1 MAEEDNEENFIP
13 LTKEKRAN
21 IIYSF
26 KVYLSFLKNYKVLV
40 GILLFVV
47 FFLEARHIGESYLFK
62 VLVDEGT
69 LFVAGTLLR
78 EEFLRILMI
87 LFSVFAVIVV
97 SGFIGRWIEQ
107 HLVNVLESK
116 LIIDLKKK
124 YFDHLLELDY
134 GFHITNKTGNIIS
147 RLSRGSDAMEK
158 ITDVMTYNIVSVV
171 FSFIGVMASLIYFDL
186 TSAIVT
192 LSVVFVF
199 VVFSYYMQKIAQES
213 NVLANDAED
222 VEKGNVSDIFTNVES
237 IKYYGKEKAVERK
250 FEGIINATKD
260 AFMKNWGYYRWLDSA
275 NSIIIGIGTFLLL
288 FFPLMRFLNGEL
300 DLGTIVFIYS
310 VYGLLI
316 EPLYE
321 FIYGLRGVYSAM
333 ADFQSLFEY
342 GKIEKKILDKPGAQK
357 MVITDGEVEFKDVF
371 FNYGKRK
378 IFENFNLKIPKNSK
392 VALVGH
398 SGSGKTTLIKLLYRF
413 YDINSGQILVDGKD
427 IRDFKQDSLRSE
439 MSIVPQECILF
450 DDTIYNNI
458 LFSNPSSSKEEVM
471 QAIKF
476 AQLDKVIERFAQ
488 KEHTIVG
495 ERGIKLSG
503 GEKQRVSIARA
514 ILANKRMLI
523 LDEATSALDSETEF
537 EIQKDLAK
545 LMKGRTSIIIA
556 HRLSTIMSADKIIV
570 LKDGK
575 IVQQGKHSYLIS
587 QSGDYRRFWNLQK
600 GSYLKKN
607 SSVENI

>member
-1 MAEEDNEENFIP
+1 MAEEEDEENFIP

-26 KVYLSFLKNYKVLV
+26 KVYLSFLKNYKILV
-40 GILLFVV
+40 GILLLLV
-47 FFLEARHIGESYLFK
+47 FILEARHIAESYLFK
-62 VLVDEGT
+62 VLVDKGT
-69 LFVAGTLLR
+69 LFAAGTLLKQ
-78 EEFLRILMI
+78 EFLNILMI
-87 LFSVFAVIVV
+87 VAGVFAIIVI

-107 HLVNVLESK
+107 HLVNNLESK

-124 YFDHLLELDY
+124 YFDHLIELDY
-134 GFHITNKTGNIIS
+134 GFHVTNKTGNIIS
-147 RLSRGSDAMEK
+147 RLARGSDAMEK
-158 ITDVMTYNIVSVV
+158 ITDVMTYNIVSII
-171 FSFIGVMASLIYFDL
+171 FSFIGVMASLIYFDI

-192 LSVVFVF
+192 SGVVLVF
-199 VVFSYYMQKIAQES
+199 IIFSYYMQKIAQES

-222 VEKGNVSDIFTNVES
+222 VEKGNISDIFTNVES
-237 IKYYGKEKAVERK
+237 IKYYGKEKVVEKK

-288 FFPLMRFLNGEL
+288 FFPIMRFLNGDI

-310 VYGLLI
+310 VYGLLV

-342 GKIEKKILDKPGAQK
+342 GKIEKKIIDKPGAQK
-357 MVITDGEVEFKDVF
+357 MDITDGEVEFKDMA

-398 SGSGKTTLIKLLYRF
+398 SGSGKTTLIKLLYRL
-413 YDINSGQILVDGKD
+413 YDISSGQILIDGKD
-427 IRDFKQDSLRSE
+427 IRNFKQESLRSE

-450 DDTIYNNI
+450 DDTIYKNI
-458 LFSNPSSSKEEVM
+458 LFSNPSASREEVM

-476 AQLDKVIERFAQ
+476 AQLDKVIERFAK
-488 KEHTIVG
+488 KEDTIVG

-514 ILANKRMLI
+514 ILANKRILI

-570 LKDGK
+570 LKSGE
-575 IVQQGKHSYLIS
+575 IVQQGKHSQLIS
-587 QSGDYRRFWNLQK
+587 QPGDYKRFWNLQK
-600 GSYLKKN
+600 GGYLKKET
-607 SSVENI
+607 STENI

>member
-1 MAEEDNEENFIP
+1 MADEDDEENFIP

-21 IIYSF
+21 ILYSF
-26 KVYLSFLKNYKVLV
+26 KVYLGFLKNYKVLS
-40 GILLFVV
+40 GIILLLV
-47 FFLEARHIGESYLFK
+47 FFLEARHIAESYLFK
-62 VLVDEGT
+62 VLVDDGT
-69 LFVAGTLLR
+69 SFAAGTLLR
-78 EEFLRILMI
+78 DEFLSILLM
-87 LFSVFAVIVV
+87 LLGVFAIIVF
-97 SGFIGRWIEQ
+97 SGFVGRWIEQ

-124 YFDHLLELDY
+124 YFDHLIELDY
-134 GFHITNKTGNIIS
+134 GFHVTNKTGNVIS

-158 ITDVMTYNIVSVV
+158 ITDVMTYNIASVV

-192 LSVVFVF
+192 LGVVSVFVT
-199 VVFSYYMQKIAQES
+199 FSYYMQKIAQES

-222 VEKGNVSDIFTNVES
+222 IEKGNISDIFTNVES
-237 IKYYGKEKAVERK
+237 VKYYGKEKVVEKK
-250 FEGIINATKD
+250 FENIINATKD

-288 FFPLMRFLNGEL
+288 FFPIMRFLNGEL

-310 VYGLLI
+310 VYGLLV

-321 FIYGLRGVYSAM
+321 FIYGLRSVYSAM

-342 GKIEKKILDKPGAQK
+342 GKIEKKIIDKPGAQK
-357 MVITDGEVEFKDVF
+357 MVIDEGEVEFKNVS

-378 IFENFNLKIPKNSK
+378 IFDNFNLKIPKNNK

-398 SGSGKTTLIKLLYRF
+398 SGSGKTTLVKLLYRF
-413 YDINSGQILVDGKD
+413 YNINAGEILIDGKD

-458 LFSNPSSSKEEVM
+458 LFSNPSASKEEVM
-471 QAIKF
+471 RAIKF
-476 AQLDKVIERFAQ
+476 AQLDKVIDRFAK
-488 KEHTIVG
+488 KEYTIVG

-514 ILANKRMLI
+514 ILADKRILV

-556 HRLSTIMSADKIIV
+556 HRLSTIMEADKIIV
-570 LKDGK
+570 LKNGE
-575 IVQQGKHSYLIS
+575 IVQQGKHSQLIN
-587 QSGDYRRFWNLQK
+587 QPGDYKKFWNLQK
-600 GSYLKKN
+600 GGYLKKKTLT
-607 SSVENI
+607 ENI